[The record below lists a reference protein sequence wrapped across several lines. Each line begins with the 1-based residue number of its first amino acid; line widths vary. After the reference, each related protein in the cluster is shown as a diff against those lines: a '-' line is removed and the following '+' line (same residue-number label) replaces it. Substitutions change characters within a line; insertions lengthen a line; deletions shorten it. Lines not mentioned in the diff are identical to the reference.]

1 MSDVGTTHEDLER
14 FLAEH
19 HLVGA
24 GLRRNARATPREGK
38 AAAHWK
44 WDGIY
49 RGLMRSGEIV
59 TVGPN
64 GMTGMRSV
72 VGIEARKFPIWM
84 NAQILMPGE
93 RTQAHRNLR
102 SETRLVC
109 EAPKDAVFVCEYE
122 AYPMERGDVVISP
135 AWTFHDHWN
144 RDRTPAIWIDGYDN
158 GYNPNVNV
166 DERMPKEDPYEEVR
180 KSAGYSQ
187 RTQGLARPISVTGS
201 GVLNSKTPDPF
212 FSPLPPMRYPWADTH
227 AALTALAE
235 DDAGDPCNG
244 IMIMLASPVDGGP
257 TLPTIAWQVQLL
269 SKRQKTLAH
278 RHNSTTF
285 YFAFEGAGA
294 VVIDGERLEYQKGDI
309 FAVPAWTWHHHE
321 NTHNDDTILFS
332 IDDWPAMKKLGFYM
346 KEEAKGL

>member
-1 MSDVGTTHEDLER
+1 VSDVGTTHADLER

-24 GLRRNARATPREGK
+24 GLRRDAPTPARQGNT
-38 AAAHWK
+38 AAHWK
-44 WDGIY
+44 WEGIY
-49 RGLMRSGEIV
+49 RGLMRSGQIV

-109 EAPKDAVFVCEYE
+109 EAPKEAIFVCEYE
-122 AYPMERGDVVISP
+122 SYPMERGDVVVSP

-144 RDRTPAIWIDGYDN
+144 QGATPAIWVDGYDN

-166 DERMPKEDPYEEVR
+166 NERMPNDEPYEEIKR
-180 KSAGYSQ
+180 PAAYGQ
-187 RTQGLARPISVTGS
+187 RTLGHARPLRDT
-201 GVLNSKTPDPF
+201 TAF
-212 FSPLPPMRYPWADTH
+212 PLPPMRYRWADTQ
-227 AALTALAE
+227 AALLALRE
-235 DDAGDPCNG
+235 NGESDPYDG
-244 IMIMLASPVDGGP
+244 VLVMLASPVDGGP
-257 TLPTIAWQVQLL
+257 TLPTIAWQAQFFGPGE
-269 SKRQKTLAH
+269 KTMPH
-278 RHNSTTF
+278 RHNSTSF
-285 YFAFEGAGA
+285 YFAFEGEGA
-294 VVIDGERLEYQKGDI
+294 VVIEGERLEYQRGDI
-309 FAVPAWTWHHHE
+309 FAVPAWKWHHHE
-321 NTHNDDTILFS
+321 NTHRQDTILFS

-346 KEEAKGL
+346 KEEAKGF